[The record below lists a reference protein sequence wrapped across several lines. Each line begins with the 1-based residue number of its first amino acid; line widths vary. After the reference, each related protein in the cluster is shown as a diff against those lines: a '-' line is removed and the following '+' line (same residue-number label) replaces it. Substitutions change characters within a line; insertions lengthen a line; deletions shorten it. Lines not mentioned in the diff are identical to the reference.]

1 MKRIYRAVVEGNA
14 VRLLDKIDF
23 PDGMEALV
31 TVSPLKKTAEKDI
44 LKRQTE
50 FLDKGFNMGK
60 VLYSKRD
67 ELYER

>member
-14 VRLLDKIDF
+14 VRLLDKIYF

-31 TVSPLKKTAEKDI
+31 TVSPLKKIAEKDI

-50 FLDKGFNMGK
+50 FLNKGFDMGK